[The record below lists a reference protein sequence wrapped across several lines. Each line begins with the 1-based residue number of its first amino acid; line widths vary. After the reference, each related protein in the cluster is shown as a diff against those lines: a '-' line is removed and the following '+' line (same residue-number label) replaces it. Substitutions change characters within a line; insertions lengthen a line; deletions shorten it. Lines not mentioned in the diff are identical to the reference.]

1 MRSPGA
7 AIAWELRARHRWGFI
22 ALGVYLLV
30 LAAAR
35 LRLGATVD
43 YRSEESFAFFIIVP
57 LTATFIYF
65 LAVFSF
71 GLGGDLAA
79 RESIY
84 PPRMFTL
91 PVSDAALAGWPMLFG
106 ITASALLWI
115 ATRFLAVWPRGVE
128 VPVAWPALLAAS
140 LIAWTQALTW
150 MPYPLPGM
158 RVVLSILWLASID
171 AVVMVALE
179 YRAHEWAMLAILA
192 PNLPL
197 AFVVARYAVARAR
210 HGGSD
215 RNLKPL
221 ARGGAKVSS
230 FDLTPFTSP
239 SRAQFWFE
247 WRMYGR
253 ALPALVA
260 ILLPFELAMLYVMHD
275 TPLLLV
281 EIVVVI
287 LLSPPLMAAF
297 VAPAVSSAM
306 APFVARRPLTGNALI
321 AAKLKTALASTL
333 AAWVLVLVAIPVG
346 LKITGTAATV
356 MEPVQRLADVV
367 GMPRAVALVVVAL
380 LFLMAATWKQLVQ
393 SLCIGMSGR
402 PWITKGAVFAT
413 LAFISI
419 AGLVSQW
426 IVIDRHLGAVWKAA
440 PSIIFALAV
449 LKLASAIWI
458 FARLRARGLMT
469 DRALLLAAIA
479 WDAAVFAVFAL
490 LESLLPG
497 LLVRGYFLLFV
508 AILAVPLVRLSAAPL
523 AFAWNRNR

>member
-1 MRSPGA
+1 
-7 AIAWELRARHRWGFI
+7 
-22 ALGVYLLV
+22 
-30 LAAAR
+30 
-35 LRLGATVD
+35 
-43 YRSEESFAFFIIVP
+43 
-57 LTATFIYF
+57 
-65 LAVFSF
+65 
-71 GLGGDLAA
+71 
-79 RESIY
+79 
-84 PPRMFTL
+84 
-91 PVSDAALAGWPMLFG
+91 
-106 ITASALLWI
+106 
-115 ATRFLAVWPRGVE
+115 
-128 VPVAWPALLAAS
+128 
-140 LIAWTQALTW
+140 
-150 MPYPLPGM
+150 
-158 RVVLSILWLASID
+158 
-171 AVVMVALE
+171 
-179 YRAHEWAMLAILA
+179 
-192 PNLPL
+192 
-197 AFVVARYAVARAR
+197 
-210 HGGSD
+210 
-215 RNLKPL
+215 
-221 ARGGAKVSS
+221 
-230 FDLTPFTSP
+230 
-239 SRAQFWFE
+239 
-247 WRMYGR
+247 MYGR

-275 TPLLLV
+275 TPLLLF

-306 APFVARRPLTGNALI
+306 TPFIARRPLTGNALI

-333 AAWVLVLVAIPVG
+333 AAWVLVLVAMPVG

-356 MEPVQRLADVV
+356 MEPVQRLADVI

-426 IVIDRHLGAVWKAA
+426 IVIDRRLGAVWKAA